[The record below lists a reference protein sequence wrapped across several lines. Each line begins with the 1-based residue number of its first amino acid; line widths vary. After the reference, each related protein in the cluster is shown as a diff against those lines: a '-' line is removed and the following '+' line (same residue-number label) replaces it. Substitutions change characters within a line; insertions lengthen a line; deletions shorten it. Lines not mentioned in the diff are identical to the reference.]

1 MLCDVQLVAG
11 SVEVPAHR
19 VVLASCSPYF
29 CAMFTGTRTL
39 LFLLCVCDAMYRCAC
54 LAVCLSA
61 GDMSE
66 SKAQQV
72 EIREVD
78 GQTLSKLVDYIY
90 TAEIEVTEDNVQVRI
105 LFFFSRG
112 GLPLP
117 FEDCCC
123 ILVITGVH

>member
-29 CAMFTGTRTL
+29 CAMFTGTHTNTVVCL
-39 LFLLCVCDAMYRCAC
+39 ASYLVCVC
-54 LAVCLSA
+54 VCWHLLNKSPCVFV

-66 SKAQQV
+66 SKAHQV

-78 GQTLSKLVDYIY
+78 GQTLKKLVDYIY
-90 TAEIEVTEDNVQVRI
+90 TAEIEVTEDNVQVRVCM
-105 LFFFSRG
+105 LEC
-112 GLPLP
+112 L
-117 FEDCCC
+117 
-123 ILVITGVH
+123 